1 MDDIV
6 KMIGYFVLGTAVL
19 ITGLIALQC
28 AASILTVILA
38 TPIGILALF
47 IIAIAILKKCSR
59 K

>member
-1 MDDIV
+1 MDDVV
-6 KMIGYFVLGTAVL
+6 KMIGYFVLGVLVL
-19 ITGLIALQC
+19 IAGLVVLQC

-47 IIAIAILKKCSR
+47 IMAIAILKKCSR